1 MSNQTKQKRKN
12 KKYQGRKNVRCS
24 FGRTYAV
31 FNPIIDWFARQI
43 DSGETL
49 CVAGVPSVVTANNTY
64 SPTWE
69 AIEALTDFGDT
80 ARDLGVFDVPV
91 GDLDAFKKAL
101 KHDMP
106 VPQSTFESAFKQ
118 LLNLRDAVM
127 RMPAAVQVRVA
138 EVTQLRLLNG
148 VV

>member
-1 MSNQTKQKRKN
+1 MSNQTKQKRN
-12 KKYQGRKNVRCS
+12 KKDQGRKNVRWS
-24 FGRTYAV
+24 FGRTHAA
-31 FNPIIDWFARQI
+31 FSPIIDWFQRQI

-49 CVAGVPSVVTANNTY
+49 CVAGVPSVVTTKNTH

-69 AIEALTDFGDT
+69 AIEAMTDFGDT

-91 GDLDAFKKAL
+91 GDLTYFKTAL

-138 EVTQLRLLNG
+138 ETTQLRQLNG